1 MADPAV
7 KELKVRTLG
16 TGAVPAAE
24 VGVAPGVIVTVQEDD
39 GFNAVVQVEN
49 EVVPEG
55 KAGLIASD
63 KFEAMVVPL
72 FVTVTTRGEPLTARA
87 RLATLVVRVVDPIV
101 SCPPPPPHELK
112 QMEMMATATA
122 MSFFMGRS

>member
-1 MADPAV
+1 M
-7 KELKVRTLG
+7 
-16 TGAVPAAE
+16 GAVPAAE

-39 GFNAVVQVEN
+39 GFNAVVQVVT

-63 KFEAMVVPL
+63 KFEAIFVPL

-87 RLATLVVRVVDPIV
+87 RLETLVLSVDAPLK

-112 QMEMMATATA
+112 QMVMTATPNA
-122 MSFFMGRS
+122 MSFFMGRN